1 MPPKKQSKAEVKK
14 KEKVADDK
22 TFGMKNKK
30 GKKGQ
35 DQIQKIQ
42 QQVKGN
48 NVELN
53 KARDAKKKA
62 KEEKEARELEMNL
75 LFRPTQKIGAGADP
89 KSVLCSF
96 FVQGTCQKGAKCK
109 FSHDMS
115 LANKSEKRS
124 LYDTEEKEKD
134 AMAEW
139 DQAKLEE
146 VIAEKH
152 AAENKRQTSD
162 QICKHFLKAVEK
174 SLYGWFWACPN
185 GDKCLYKHCLPP
197 GFILKKDLKKDTD
210 AKEEISL
217 EELIDIERK
226 RLGPNTTK
234 VTLETFMVWKGKKL
248 TEKKEA
254 LIQST
259 KKKKK
264 DFKQGRMLGF
274 SGREM
279 FAYKPEMVVDDDDAE
294 AEIEREVEEDEYE
307 GEIYEVAETK
317 IDISGEVSGD
327 EDDEEQPGP
336 AQPSTEPVSVDNVAI
351 DESLFDE
358 EGLEDLDLDD
368 SDDDD

>member
-1 MPPKKQSKAEVKK
+1 MPPKKPSKAETKK

-22 TFGMKNKK
+22 TFGLKNKK
-30 GKKGQ
+30 GKKQQ

-62 KEEKEARELEMNL
+62 KDEKEARENELNL
-75 LFRPTQKIGAGADP
+75 LFRPGQKVGAGADP
-89 KSVLCSF
+89 KSVLCAF

-124 LYDTEEKEKD
+124 LYTTEEDGKAEGMD
-134 AMAEW
+134 AW
-139 DQAKLEE
+139 DQTKLEE

-174 SLYGWFWACPN
+174 QLYGWFWACPN
-185 GDKCLYKHCLPP
+185 GEKCLYKHCLPP
-197 GFILKKDLKKDTD
+197 GFILKKDIKDSGK
-210 AKEEISL
+210 KEEISL

-234 VTLETFMVWKGKKL
+234 VTLETFMVWKNKKI

-264 DFKQGRMLGF
+264 DFKQGRLLGF
-274 SGREM
+274 SGRDM

-294 AEIEREVEEDEYE
+294 ETLDREVEEDAYE

-317 IDISGEVSGD
+317 IDIGEVE
-327 EDDEEQPGP
+327 EDDDEEEQPGP
-336 AQPSTEPVSVDNVAI
+336 AQPSEPAAAIVDNVAI

>member
-30 GKKGQ
+30 GKKQQ

-53 KARDAKKKA
+53 KARDAKKKL
-62 KEEKEARELEMNL
+62 KDEKEARENEMNL
-75 LFRPTQKIGAGADP
+75 LFRPSQKIGAGADP

-124 LYDTEEKEKD
+124 LYTDGEGEETTEGMD
-134 AMAEW
+134 AW
-139 DQAKLEE
+139 DQAKLEA

-174 SLYGWFWACPN
+174 NLYGWFWACPN

-197 GFILKKDLKKDTD
+197 GFILKKDIKD
-210 AKEEISL
+210 AGKKEEISL

-234 VTLETFMVWKGKKL
+234 VTLETFMVWKNKKI

-264 DFKQGRMLGF
+264 DFKQGRLLGF

-294 AEIEREVEEDEYE
+294 DDIQEREVEEDEYE
-307 GEIYEVAETK
+307 GVIHEVEETK
-317 IDISGEVSGD
+317 IDIGEV
-327 EDDEEQPGP
+327 EDDDDEEEQPGP
-336 AQPSTEPVSVDNVAI
+336 AQPSEPVSVDNVAI
-351 DESLFDE
+351 DESLFID
-358 EGLEDLDLDD
+358 EGLDDLDLDD